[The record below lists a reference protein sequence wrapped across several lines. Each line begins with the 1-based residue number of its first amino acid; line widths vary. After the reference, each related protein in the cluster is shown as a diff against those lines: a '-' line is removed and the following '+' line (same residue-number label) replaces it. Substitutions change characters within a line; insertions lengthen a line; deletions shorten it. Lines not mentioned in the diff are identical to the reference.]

1 MVEENLHN
9 EKNEKELTEDQETL
23 NPETQQSASEE
34 TPKQMSPE
42 DKYAEL
48 NDRFL
53 RLFAEFDNYR
63 KRSNKERL
71 ELIST
76 ASAGILKDLLPVV
89 DDFERAIANNENIDD
104 ANSIKEGVN
113 IIYNKF
119 KSILES
125 QGLKSMEAKGK
136 PFDSELHEAIA
147 NVPVGDEQ
155 EKGIVIDDVEKGYYL
170 NEKVIRY
177 AKVVVGQ

>member
-1 MVEENLHN
+1 MVEENN
-9 EKNEKELTEDQETL
+9 EKKEKEHTEDQETL
-23 NPETQQSASEE
+23 NLEQQSASEE
-34 TPKQMSPE
+34 TPKELSPE

-53 RLFAEFDNYR
+53 RLFAEFDNFR

-104 ANSIKEGVN
+104 ANSIKEGVS

-119 KSILES
+119 RAILES
-125 QGLKSMEAKGK
+125 KGLKSMEAKGK

-147 NVPVGDEQ
+147 NVPVGDEKD
-155 EKGIVIDDVEKGYYL
+155 KGIVIDDVEKGYYL